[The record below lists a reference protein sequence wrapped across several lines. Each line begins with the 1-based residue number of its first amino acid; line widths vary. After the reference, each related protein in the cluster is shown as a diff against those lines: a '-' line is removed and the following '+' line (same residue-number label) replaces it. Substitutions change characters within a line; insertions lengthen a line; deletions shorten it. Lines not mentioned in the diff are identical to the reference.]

1 MLEYLGLVLIVAI
14 LWGCTNPFI
23 ERAVHVKPEEFKPY
37 DFSIRSLLRIMTR
50 VKFLLPFGINQ
61 LGSIVYMYVLGKVPA
76 HYCSVLAN
84 SLTSVITLLTETF
97 LNKERWT
104 KNKIAGLLL
113 ILVGIPLVLT

>member
-37 DFSIRSLLRIMTR
+37 DFSIRSLLR
-50 VKFLLPFGINQ
+50 INQ